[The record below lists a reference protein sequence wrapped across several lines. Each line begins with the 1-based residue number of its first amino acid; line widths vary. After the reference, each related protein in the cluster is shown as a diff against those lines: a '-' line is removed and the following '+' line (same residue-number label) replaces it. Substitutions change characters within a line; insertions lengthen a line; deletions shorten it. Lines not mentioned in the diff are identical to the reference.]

1 MIPPRLHECSDNMT
15 VESKALNRNN
25 YLDNHSNNIFT
36 ITKKTRRKT
45 SMLQIDIECI
55 EDEYDKIP
63 TVGNSIYQDTLLFA
77 TVSQMPNP
85 E

>member
-1 MIPPRLHECSDNMT
+1 
-15 VESKALNRNN
+15 
-25 YLDNHSNNIFT
+25 
-36 ITKKTRRKT
+36 
-45 SMLQIDIECI
+45 MLQIDIECI